1 LKDGFHT
8 AKVRELRQD
17 RKVATVND
25 RFRVMWQRLSGAY
38 SSEYVPL
45 TSVQGQVHDLKKT
58 RFGGSFFFPKFAAR
72 IGGLAGF
79 IRFVAGSVVL
89 NLAGN
94 TVKLKPV
101 EKTSL
106 TGEISMS
113 DPVRQN
119 LYRKY
124 RPQRFSELS
133 GQEHISRTIQA
144 AVASDRISHAYMFS
158 GPRGTGKT
166 SAARLLAKI
175 LNCLNLEKG
184 NSGLP
189 DCCRVCDNCRRIE
202 DMNFM
207 DIIEIDAAS
216 NNGVEDIRQ
225 MREKV
230 KYRPAEGKYK
240 IYIIDEVHM
249 LSGSAFNAFLKTL
262 EEPPPNVIFV
272 LATTDPQKVPAT
284 IISRCQCFDFH
295 SVSRRTIQARLEEIV
310 RLESAEGAFPAFENE
325 ALAMIAECAQGGFRD
340 GLSLLDQI
348 ASSTSEQ
355 PVKLDHVL
363 KLTRRLSYTTLK
375 EITDAIF
382 AHDLGRVVKLL
393 NELYSLG
400 YEPLTIGRDLL
411 EYLRRCMILKIDSDA
426 NQQLDLPVE
435 QASEIC
441 RQVAALEV
449 RYIIGAVSRVERA
462 LLNIRSSFQ
471 ARVLLESELIRLGLG
486 DEIFASEAME
496 KRIEQLEQK
505 VAALR
510 KIAARPAVSMAPR
523 DVAPAA
529 PSPAPARPVLT
540 SVPPRSPVSPLPE
553 NVVPM
558 SSRQVTDPVID
569 FRNAV
574 GRRSNV
580 CQALLVNARI
590 KKPENGTLTIF
601 LEQAFAA
608 GKLKESKNIA
618 LLVEAAREV
627 FGNVDQVKIQVPG
640 NGSDDAP
647 PPPRESHREQIARL
661 DEQARQKVLQKPSIA
676 DAVDTFGGDIVDIEE

>member
-1 LKDGFHT
+1 
-8 AKVRELRQD
+8 
-17 RKVATVND
+17 
-25 RFRVMWQRLSGAY
+25 M
-38 SSEYVPL
+38 
-45 TSVQGQVHDLKKT
+45 SV
-58 RFGGSFFFPKFAAR
+58 
-72 IGGLAGF
+72 
-79 IRFVAGSVVL
+79 
-89 NLAGN
+89 
-94 TVKLKPV
+94 
-101 EKTSL
+101 
-106 TGEISMS
+106 
-113 DPVRQN
+113 PVRQN

-175 LNCLNLEKG
+175 LNCLNLEKDS
-184 NSGLP
+184 NGLP

-230 KYRPAEGKYK
+230 KYRPAEGRYK

-310 RLESAEGAFPAFENE
+310 RLESAEGIFPAFESE

-375 EITDAIF
+375 EITNAVF
-382 AHDLGRVVKLL
+382 AHDLGTVVKLL

-411 EYLRRCMILKIDSDA
+411 EYLRRCMILKIDTDA
-426 NQQLDLPVE
+426 NQLLDLPTE
-435 QASEIC
+435 QAGEIC
-441 RQVAALEV
+441 RQVATLEV

-510 KIAARPAVSMAPR
+510 KIAARPAGMVM
-523 DVAPAA
+523 APAA
-529 PSPAPARPVLT
+529 PSAAPAPLPSRPVLT
-540 SVPPRSPVSPLPE
+540 SVPSSRSSAPPPLPE

-558 SSRQVTDPVID
+558 TSRQSDPVLD

-590 KKPENGTLTIF
+590 KKPEGGTLVIF

-618 LLVEAAREV
+618 LLTEAAKEV
-627 FGNVDQVKIQVPG
+627 FTNVDVVKIQVPG
-640 NGSDDAP
+640 NNNESAP

-676 DAVDTFGGDIVDIEE
+676 DAVDTFGGEIVDIEE

>member
-1 LKDGFHT
+1 
-8 AKVRELRQD
+8 
-17 RKVATVND
+17 
-25 RFRVMWQRLSGAY
+25 M
-38 SSEYVPL
+38 
-45 TSVQGQVHDLKKT
+45 SV
-58 RFGGSFFFPKFAAR
+58 
-72 IGGLAGF
+72 
-79 IRFVAGSVVL
+79 
-89 NLAGN
+89 
-94 TVKLKPV
+94 
-101 EKTSL
+101 
-106 TGEISMS
+106 
-113 DPVRQN
+113 PVRQN

-144 AVASDRISHAYMFS
+144 AVVSDRISHAYMFS

-184 NSGLP
+184 NNGLP

-230 KYRPAEGKYK
+230 KYRPAEGRYK

-310 RLESAEGAFPAFENE
+310 KLETAEGTFPVFESE

-375 EITDAIF
+375 EITAAVF
-382 AHDLGRVVKLL
+382 AHDLGQIVKLL

-435 QASEIC
+435 QAGEIC
-441 RQVAALEV
+441 KQVAALEV

-471 ARVLLESELIRLGLG
+471 ARVLLESEMIRLGLG
-486 DEIFASEAME
+486 DEIFVSEAME

-510 KIAARPAVSMAPR
+510 KIAARPAGSMPPR
-523 DVAPAA
+523 DAA
-529 PSPAPARPVLT
+529 PVTPSPVPTRPVLT
-540 SVPPRSPVSPLPE
+540 SVPPRSPVPPPPLPE

-558 SSRQVTDPVID
+558 TGRQMADPVHD

-590 KKPENGTLTIF
+590 KKPESGILVIF

-618 LLVEAAREV
+618 LLTEAAREV
-627 FGNVDQVKIQVPG
+627 FGNVDTVKIQVPG
-640 NGSDDAP
+640 NSSEEAP

-676 DAVDTFGGDIVDIEE
+676 DAVDTFGGEIVDIEE

>member
-1 LKDGFHT
+1 
-8 AKVRELRQD
+8 
-17 RKVATVND
+17 
-25 RFRVMWQRLSGAY
+25 
-38 SSEYVPL
+38 
-45 TSVQGQVHDLKKT
+45 
-58 RFGGSFFFPKFAAR
+58 
-72 IGGLAGF
+72 
-79 IRFVAGSVVL
+79 
-89 NLAGN
+89 
-94 TVKLKPV
+94 
-101 EKTSL
+101 
-106 TGEISMS
+106 MS
-113 DPVRQN
+113 TPIRQN

-133 GQEHISRTIQA
+133 GQEHISHTIQA

-175 LNCLNLEKG
+175 LNCQNLEKDS
-184 NSGLP
+184 NGLP

-202 DMNFM
+202 EMNFM

-310 RLESAEGAFPAFENE
+310 KLESAEGAFPTFESE

-363 KLTRRLSYTTLK
+363 KLTRRLSYSTLK
-375 EITDAIF
+375 EMTAAIF
-382 AHDLGRVVKLL
+382 THDLGQVVTLL

-411 EYLRRCMILKIDSDA
+411 EYLRRCMILKIDGDA
-426 NQQLDLPVE
+426 NQLLDLPVE
-435 QASEIC
+435 QAAEIK
-441 RQVAALEV
+441 QQIVDLQV

-462 LLNIRSSFQ
+462 LLNVRSSFQ
-471 ARVLLESELIRLGLG
+471 AKILLESELIRLGLG
-486 DEIFASEAME
+486 DEIFASEALE
-496 KRIEQLEQK
+496 KRVEQLEQK

-510 KIAARPAVSMAPR
+510 KIAARSVNTGTATPREVPLVTSTRPALS
-523 DVAPAA
+523 
-529 PSPAPARPVLT
+529 
-540 SVPPRSPVSPLPE
+540 SVPSRPSAPPPPVPE
-553 NVVPM
+553 NVVHM
-558 SSRQVTDPVID
+558 SSRQSDPVLD

-574 GRRSNV
+574 ARRSNI
-580 CQALLVNARI
+580 CQALLVNAKI
-590 KKPENGTLTIF
+590 KKPEGSTLIIL

-608 GKLKESKNIA
+608 GKLKEPKNMA
-618 LLVEAAREV
+618 LLTEAAKEV
-627 FGNVDQVKIQVPG
+627 FSKVDTVKIQIPGAETDNVPQPTR
-640 NGSDDAP
+640 DD
-647 PPPRESHREQIARL
+647 HREQIARL

-676 DAVDTFGGDIVDIEE
+676 DAIDIFGGEIVDIEE

>member
-1 LKDGFHT
+1 
-8 AKVRELRQD
+8 
-17 RKVATVND
+17 
-25 RFRVMWQRLSGAY
+25 
-38 SSEYVPL
+38 
-45 TSVQGQVHDLKKT
+45 
-58 RFGGSFFFPKFAAR
+58 
-72 IGGLAGF
+72 
-79 IRFVAGSVVL
+79 
-89 NLAGN
+89 
-94 TVKLKPV
+94 
-101 EKTSL
+101 
-106 TGEISMS
+106 MS
-113 DPVRQN
+113 APNRQN

-175 LNCLNLEKG
+175 LNCQNLEQTPG
-184 NSGLP
+184 GLP

-202 DMNFM
+202 EMNFM

-230 KYRPAEGKYK
+230 KYRPAEGRYK

-310 RLESAEGAFPAFENE
+310 KLESAEGVFPTFETE

-348 ASSTSEQ
+348 ASSISEQ

-375 EITDAIF
+375 EVTCAIF
-382 AHDLGRVVKLL
+382 SHDLGQLVKLL

-411 EYLRRCMILKIDSDA
+411 EYLRRCMILKIDAEA
-426 NQQLDLPVE
+426 NQLLDLPAE
-435 QASEIC
+435 QAAEIKV
-441 RQVAALEV
+441 QVADLQV

-462 LLNIRSSFQ
+462 LLNIRNSFQ

-486 DEIFASEAME
+486 DEIFTSEAVE

-510 KIAARPAVSMAPR
+510 KIAARPSAVT
-523 DVAPAA
+523 
-529 PSPAPARPVLT
+529 PAREPAVPVT
-540 SVPPRSPVSPLPE
+540 SS
-553 NVVPM
+553 
-558 SSRQVTDPVID
+558 
-569 FRNAV
+569 
-574 GRRSNV
+574 
-580 CQALLVNARI
+580 
-590 KKPENGTLTIF
+590 
-601 LEQAFAA
+601 
-608 GKLKESKNIA
+608 
-618 LLVEAAREV
+618 
-627 FGNVDQVKIQVPG
+627 
-640 NGSDDAP
+640 
-647 PPPRESHREQIARL
+647 
-661 DEQARQKVLQKPSIA
+661 
-676 DAVDTFGGDIVDIEE
+676 

>member
-1 LKDGFHT
+1 
-8 AKVRELRQD
+8 
-17 RKVATVND
+17 
-25 RFRVMWQRLSGAY
+25 
-38 SSEYVPL
+38 
-45 TSVQGQVHDLKKT
+45 
-58 RFGGSFFFPKFAAR
+58 
-72 IGGLAGF
+72 
-79 IRFVAGSVVL
+79 
-89 NLAGN
+89 
-94 TVKLKPV
+94 
-101 EKTSL
+101 
-106 TGEISMS
+106 MS
-113 DPVRQN
+113 APIRQN

-175 LNCLNLEKG
+175 LNCLHLEPG
-184 NSGLP
+184 AGGLP

-230 KYRPAEGKYK
+230 KYRPAEGRYK

-310 RLESAEGAFPAFENE
+310 KLESAEGNFPAFESE

-363 KLTRRLSYTTLK
+363 KLTRRLSYTTLR
-375 EITDAIF
+375 EITVAIF
-382 AHDLGRVVKLL
+382 AHDLAQLVKLL

-411 EYLRRCMILKIDSDA
+411 EYLRRCMILKIDGEA
-426 NQQLDLPVE
+426 NQQLDLPAE
-435 QASEIC
+435 QAVEI
-441 RQVAALEV
+441 RKQVAELQV
-449 RYIIGAVSRVERA
+449 RYLIGAVSRVERA
-462 LLNIRSSFQ
+462 LMTIRSSFQ
-471 ARVLLESELIRLGLG
+471 ARILLESELIRLGLG
-486 DEIFASEAME
+486 DEIFASEALE

-505 VAALR
+505 VSALR
-510 KIAARPAVSMAPR
+510 KIAARPVVSAAVNPVVPR
-523 DVAPAA
+523 DVSAAPA
-529 PSPAPARPVLT
+529 PVQFRP
-540 SVPPRSPVSPLPE
+540 PQQPVSPQSFVPSPPPPPSFPD

-558 SSRQVTDPVID
+558 ASRQSDPALD

-574 GRRSNV
+574 ARRSNV

-590 KKPENGTLTIF
+590 KKPEGGVLVIVI
-601 LEQAFAA
+601 EQTFAA
-608 GKLKESKNIA
+608 GKLKEAKNLS
-618 LLVEAAREV
+618 LLTDAAKEV
-627 FGNVDQVKIQVPG
+627 FGNIATVSVQVPG
-640 NGSDDAP
+640 ASAASPAVSAP
-647 PPPRESHREQIARL
+647 PPLDHREQIAKL
-661 DEQARQKVLQKPSIA
+661 DEQARQKILQKQSIA
-676 DAVDTFGGDIVDIEE
+676 DAIDVFGGEIVNLEE

>member
-1 LKDGFHT
+1 
-8 AKVRELRQD
+8 
-17 RKVATVND
+17 
-25 RFRVMWQRLSGAY
+25 MS
-38 SSEYVPL
+38 VP
-45 TSVQGQVHDLKKT
+45 
-58 RFGGSFFFPKFAAR
+58 
-72 IGGLAGF
+72 
-79 IRFVAGSVVL
+79 
-89 NLAGN
+89 N
-94 TVKLKPV
+94 
-101 EKTSL
+101 
-106 TGEISMS
+106 
-113 DPVRQN
+113 RQN

-175 LNCLNLEKG
+175 LNCQNLEKDA
-184 NSGLP
+184 SGLP

-202 DMNFM
+202 EMNFM

-230 KYRPAEGKYK
+230 KYRPAEGRYK

-310 RLESAEGAFPAFENE
+310 KLESADGIFPVFETE

-348 ASSTSEQ
+348 ASSISEQ

-375 EITDAIF
+375 EITGAVF
-382 AHDLGRVVKLL
+382 AHDLGTLVKLL
-393 NELYSLG
+393 HELYSLG

-411 EYLRRCMILKIDSDA
+411 EYLRRCMILKIDGEA
-426 NQQLDLPVE
+426 NQLLDLPAE
-435 QASEIC
+435 QATEIKA
-441 RQVAALEV
+441 QVADLQV
-449 RYIIGAVSRVERA
+449 RYLIGSVSRVERA

-486 DEIFASEAME
+486 DEIFASEAVE

-510 KIAARPAVSMAPR
+510 KIAARP
-523 DVAPAA
+523 VAA
-529 PSPAPARPVLT
+529 APAREPAVPAPPLPARPALS
-540 SVPPRSPVSPLPE
+540 SVPSRNFAPPPPPHMPD

-558 SSRQVTDPVID
+558 TVRQTDPVAD
-569 FRNAV
+569 FRSAV
-574 GRRSNV
+574 ARRSNV
-580 CQALLVNARI
+580 CQALLVNARV
-590 KKPENGTLTIF
+590 KKPEGGTLTIVI
-601 LEQAFAA
+601 EQAFAA
-608 GKLKESKNIA
+608 GKLKEAKNMS
-618 LLVEAAREV
+618 LLLEAAKDV
-627 FGNVDQVKIQVPG
+627 FGAVETVKIHVPG
-640 NGSDDAP
+640 ATSDNVP
-647 PPPRESHREQIARL
+647 PPQADHREQIARL
-661 DEQARQKVLQKPSIA
+661 DEQARQKLLQKPSIA
-676 DAVDTFGGDIVDIEE
+676 DAIDIFGGEIVDLEE

>member
-1 LKDGFHT
+1 
-8 AKVRELRQD
+8 
-17 RKVATVND
+17 
-25 RFRVMWQRLSGAY
+25 M
-38 SSEYVPL
+38 
-45 TSVQGQVHDLKKT
+45 SV
-58 RFGGSFFFPKFAAR
+58 
-72 IGGLAGF
+72 
-79 IRFVAGSVVL
+79 
-89 NLAGN
+89 
-94 TVKLKPV
+94 
-101 EKTSL
+101 
-106 TGEISMS
+106 
-113 DPVRQN
+113 PVRQN

-133 GQEHISRTIQA
+133 GQEHISRTIQS

-184 NSGLP
+184 NDGLP

-230 KYRPAEGKYK
+230 KYRPAEGRYK

-295 SVSRRTIQARLEEIV
+295 SVSRRTIQTRLEEIV
-310 RLESAEGAFPAFENE
+310 RLESAEGTFPAFESE
-325 ALAMIAECAQGGFRD
+325 ALSMIAECAQGGFRD

-355 PVKLDHVL
+355 PVKLDDVL

-375 EITDAIF
+375 EVTAAIF
-382 AHDLGRVVKLL
+382 AHDLGSIVKLL

-411 EYLRRCMILKIDSDA
+411 EYLRRCMILKIDADA
-426 NQQLDLPVE
+426 NQLLDLPAE

-441 RQVAALEV
+441 KQVAVLEV

-496 KRIEQLEQK
+496 KRIEQLEQR

-510 KIAARPAVSMAPR
+510 KIAARPAGISMPPAR
-523 DVAPAA
+523 DV
-529 PSPAPARPVLT
+529 SPAVPATVPSRPVLT
-540 SVPPRSPVSPLPE
+540 SLPSRNSAPPPPLPE
-553 NVVPM
+553 NVVSM
-558 SSRQVTDPVID
+558 TGRQSSDPVLD

-580 CQALLVNARI
+580 CQALLINAKI
-590 KKPENGTLTIF
+590 KKPEGGVLVLF

-608 GKLKESKNIA
+608 GKLKEAKNIA
-618 LLVEAAREV
+618 MLTEAAKEV
-627 FGNVDQVKIQVPG
+627 FGNVDAVKILVPG
-640 NGSDDAP
+640 NSSENVP

-676 DAVDTFGGDIVDIEE
+676 DAVDTFGGEIIDIEE

>member
-1 LKDGFHT
+1 MLNPCVVTRSAGVLNAF
-8 AKVRELRQD
+8 VCRLR
-17 RKVATVND
+17 A
-25 RFRVMWQRLSGAY
+25 
-38 SSEYVPL
+38 
-45 TSVQGQVHDLKKT
+45 
-58 RFGGSFFFPKFAAR
+58 
-72 IGGLAGF
+72 
-79 IRFVAGSVVL
+79 VVL
-89 NLAGN
+89 NLVWN

-101 EKTSL
+101 EKPRF
-106 TGEISMS
+106 TGENSMS
-113 DPVRQN
+113 VPVRQN

-175 LNCLNLEKG
+175 LNCLNLEKDA
-184 NSGLP
+184 NGLP

-202 DMNFM
+202 EMNFM

-230 KYRPAEGKYK
+230 KYRPAEGRYK

-310 RLESAEGAFPAFENE
+310 KLETAEGIFPAFESE

-375 EITDAIF
+375 EVTSAIF
-382 AHDLGRVVKLL
+382 AHDLGTVVKLL

-411 EYLRRCMILKIDSDA
+411 EYLRRCMILKIDADA
-426 NQQLDLPVE
+426 NQLLDLPTE
-435 QASEIC
+435 QAGEIC
-441 RQVAALEV
+441 RQVATLEV

-471 ARVLLESELIRLGLG
+471 ARVLLESEMIRLGLG
-486 DEIFASEAME
+486 DEIFSSEAME
-496 KRIEQLEQK
+496 KRVEQLEQK

-510 KIAARPAVSMAPR
+510 KIAARPAGMPPVS
-523 DVAPAA
+523 AA
-529 PSPAPARPVLT
+529 PVPSSPSSRPVLT
-540 SVPPRSPVSPLPE
+540 SVPSRSSAPPPSLPE

-558 SSRQVTDPVID
+558 TGRQSDPVLD

-590 KKPENGTLTIF
+590 KKPEAGTLVIF

-618 LLVEAAREV
+618 LLTEAAKEV
-627 FGNVDQVKIQVPG
+627 FSNVDQVKIQVPG
-640 NGSDDAP
+640 KGGEDAP
-647 PPPRESHREQIARL
+647 PAPRDNHREQIAQL

>member
-1 LKDGFHT
+1 
-8 AKVRELRQD
+8 
-17 RKVATVND
+17 
-25 RFRVMWQRLSGAY
+25 
-38 SSEYVPL
+38 
-45 TSVQGQVHDLKKT
+45 
-58 RFGGSFFFPKFAAR
+58 
-72 IGGLAGF
+72 
-79 IRFVAGSVVL
+79 
-89 NLAGN
+89 
-94 TVKLKPV
+94 
-101 EKTSL
+101 
-106 TGEISMS
+106 MS
-113 DPVRQN
+113 APNRQN

-175 LNCLNLEKG
+175 LNCQNLEQTP
-184 NSGLP
+184 SGLP

-202 DMNFM
+202 EMNFM

-230 KYRPAEGKYK
+230 KYRPAEGRYK

-310 RLESAEGAFPAFENE
+310 KLESAEGIFPTFETE

-348 ASSTSEQ
+348 ASSISEQ

-375 EITDAIF
+375 EVTCAIF
-382 AHDLGRVVKLL
+382 SHDLGQLVKLL

-411 EYLRRCMILKIDSDA
+411 EYLRRCMILKIDAEA
-426 NQQLDLPVE
+426 NQLLDLPAE
-435 QASEIC
+435 QAAEIKL
-441 RQVAALEV
+441 QVADLQV

-462 LLNIRSSFQ
+462 LLNIRNSFQ

-486 DEIFASEAME
+486 DEIFNSEAVE

-510 KIAARPAVSMAPR
+510 KIAARPPT
-523 DVAPAA
+523 VAPAREPA
-529 PSPAPARPVLT
+529 VSVTPSKPPLATVPARNA
-540 SVPPRSPVSPLPE
+540 PPPPPPLPD

-558 SSRQVTDPVID
+558 TIRQSDPVLD

-574 GRRSNV
+574 ARRSNV

-590 KKPENGTLTIF
+590 KKPEGGTLVIAI
-601 LEQAFAA
+601 EQAFAA
-608 GKLKESKNIA
+608 GKLKEPKNLS
-618 LLVEAAREV
+618 LLLESAKEV
-627 FGNVDQVKIQVPG
+627 FGEVETVKIHVPG
-640 NGSDDAP
+640 ASVENVP
-647 PPPRESHREQIARL
+647 PPQLAHREQIAKL
-661 DEQARQKVLQKPSIA
+661 DEQARQKLLQKPSIS
-676 DAVDTFGGDIVDIEE
+676 DAIDVFGGEIIDLEE